1 MPDSPET
8 WRCFVAAPVPED
20 LRAGL
25 AAAVDRWKHHP
36 GAPDL
41 RWSDPEGWHVTLAF
55 LGATDPAMVDG
66 LRRGLESVTRQ
77 FTPPFLPILVR
88 TGPLGAFPRVSAAQ
102 SVWLGIDDPRRQLKD
117 LAYAVQTVVLPQ
129 ERWRRL
135 RPHLTLGRSRVR
147 RGEPLESWIATRA
160 FPPTEFHV
168 EDVVLFRSHLGRG
181 PARYEELARLPLGG
195 AGSGRG

>member
-8 WRCFVAAPVPED
+8 WRCFVAVPVPDD

-25 AAAVDRWKHHP
+25 AAAVDRWKHEP

-41 RWSDPEGWHVTLAF
+41 RWTDPDGWHVTLAF
-55 LGATDPAMVDG
+55 LGATDPATVDG

-77 FTPPFLPILVR
+77 LPPQFSPVLVR
-88 TGPLGAFPRVSAAQ
+88 TGPLGSFPRAAAAQ
-102 SVWLGIDDPRRQLKD
+102 SVWLGIDDPRRQLQD

-135 RPHLTLGRSRVR
+135 RPHLTLGRSRIR
-147 RGEPLESWIATRA
+147 RGEPLESWFATRT
-160 FPPTEFHV
+160 FPPADFAV

-181 PARYEELARLPLGG
+181 PAQYEELARLRLGG